1 VAGRLAGVPGQ
12 GGATWAVLQY
22 LHGFAAL
29 GHDVLFVEPVE
40 ARAEVAGYFEA
51 VVAAEGLRGRAA
63 LLHPGRRTTG
73 VPYADAVRFAAG
85 ADVLVN
91 LAGVLADPELTGPVA
106 RRIFVDLDP
115 AFTQLWQAQGVDV
128 GLAGHDG
135 YFTVGPAVGTAA
147 CPVPD
152 GGVRWRPTRPPV
164 VLHRWA
170 VDDGPARHGW
180 TTVGHWRSY
189 GPVVHDGAFY
199 GQRAHSV
206 RELLPLPELLALLG
220 ARWEP
225 ALAVHPGDAADLAA
239 LAEHGWRLLDP
250 AVVAADP
257 AAYHAFVTGSVGEI
271 GIAKAGYVTS
281 RCGWFSDRSV
291 CYLAAGRPV
300 VAEDTGWTAFLP
312 AGEGLLAFSD
322 AAEAAD
328 AVAEVAGNYRRHRK
342 AARALAEDL
351 FDARLV
357 LHRLLDAAV
366 GDAPPGD
373 GGGRP

>member
-1 VAGRLAGVPGQ
+1 VAGRMAGVPGQ

-29 GHDVLFVEPVE
+29 GHDVLFVEPAEASVE
-40 ARAEVAGYFEA
+40 VVGYFEA
-51 VVAAEGLRGRAA
+51 VVTAEGLSGRAA

-73 VPYADAVRFAAG
+73 VGYADAVRFAAR

-91 LAGVLADPELTGPVA
+91 LAGVLADPELTEPVA
-106 RRIFVDLDP
+106 RRVFVDLDP
-115 AFTQLWQAQGVDV
+115 AFTQLWQAQGIDV
-128 GLAGHDG
+128 GLSGHDG

-164 VLHRWA
+164 VLDRWPA
-170 VDDGPARHGW
+170 ADGPARHGW

-189 GPVVHDGAFY
+189 GPVVHDGVFY

-206 RELLPLPELLALLG
+206 RELLPLPELLAPLG
-220 ARWEP
+220 AHWEP
-225 ALAVHPGDAADLAA
+225 ALAIDPGDDADVAA

-257 AAYHAFVTGSVGEI
+257 AAYHGFVTGSVGEI

-300 VAEDTGWTAFLP
+300 VAEDTGWSAFLP
-312 AGEGLLAFSD
+312 AGEGLLAFTGT
-322 AAEAAD
+322 AGAAD
-328 AVAEVAGNYRRHRK
+328 AVAEVAGNYHRHRK

-357 LHRLLDAAV
+357 LPRLLDAGA
-366 GDAPPGD
+366 DD
-373 GGGRP
+373 GGIHDGGVRP